1 MMQQKVKTTRAPR
14 LRLDKNRRLTP
25 MQIYCWATVACLAVL
40 LLALLASRGTL
51 LHRFFFYDVTDTGM
65 DFFHSIEY
73 VRGRMPYGQF
83 DTLYPPLANLFFYV
97 LYLLVPKTQSAT
109 WTESYISS
117 LNMRGTERDLR
128 LQQATMMLFVVFVI
142 VVVLGIVSMTERL
155 TRSCGGGK
163 SCWHS
168 VQCSAMGY
176 CTAWNA
182 AIFCCCAGR

>member
-1 MMQQKVKTTRAPR
+1 
-14 LRLDKNRRLTP
+14 

-65 DFFHSIEY
+65 DFSIVLSICVDVCPTDSSIRCTRRLQICFLCVVFACAKDTISY
-73 VRGRMPYGQF
+73 VDGIVYLVSQHEGNRTGFAFTASDDDAVCRLCYRGGLRNCIDDRTPDAQLRGR
-83 DTLYPPLANLFFYV
+83 
-97 LYLLVPKTQSAT
+97 
-109 WTESYISS
+109 
-117 LNMRGTERDLR
+117 
-128 LQQATMMLFVVFVI
+128 
-142 VVVLGIVSMTERL
+142 
-155 TRSCGGGK
+155 K

>member
-73 VRGRMPYGQF
+73 MRGRMPT
-83 DTLYPPLANLFFYV
+83 D
-97 LYLLVPKTQSAT
+97 
-109 WTESYISS
+109 SS
-117 LNMRGTERDLR
+117 IRCTRR
-128 LQQATMMLFVVFVI
+128 LQICF
-142 VVVLGIVSMTERL
+142 SMCCICLCQRHNQLRGRNRISRL
-155 TRSCGGGK
+155 ST
-163 SCWHS
+163 
-168 VQCSAMGY
+168 
-176 CTAWNA
+176 
-182 AIFCCCAGR
+182 